1 MVAQTEMAEDL
12 KLIYRSPNK
21 TMALEMFEQFESK
34 WSSKYPREV
43 QSWANEL
50 DVLLTFMDDPSSIRS
65 MIYTTN
71 AIERTIKEIRKRLKP
86 MNSLSSLVSM

>member
-1 MVAQTEMAEDL
+1 MAEDL

-21 TMALEMFEQFESK
+21 KIALGMFQQFESK

-50 DVLLTFMDDPSSIRS
+50 DVLLT
-65 MIYTTN
+65 
-71 AIERTIKEIRKRLKP
+71 
-86 MNSLSSLVSM
+86 